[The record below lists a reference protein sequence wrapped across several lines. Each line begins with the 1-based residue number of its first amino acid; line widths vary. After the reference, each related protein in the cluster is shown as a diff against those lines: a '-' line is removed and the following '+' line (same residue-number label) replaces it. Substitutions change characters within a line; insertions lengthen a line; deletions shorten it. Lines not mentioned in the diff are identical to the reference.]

1 MGPAQQPARLMPSR
15 TPGAEERPWSD
26 SILPMAA
33 STCQV
38 RAGQVPAAVTY
49 RAR

>member
-1 MGPAQQPARLMPSR
+1 LNCIGPAQQPARLMPLR
-15 TPGAEERPWSD
+15 TPGAAERPWSD

-38 RAGQVPAAVTY
+38 RAGQVRAAVT
-49 RAR
+49 

>member
-1 MGPAQQPARLMPSR
+1 MGPAQQPARLMPVR
-15 TPGAEERPWSD
+15 TPGAGERPWSD